1 MRRYTG
7 IEIGR
12 VIFACLIP
20 LLHIA
25 FYENIGVDIVRQYIA
40 RLGVPFFFAVSGMFL
55 RKSMEQYGSIETLRR
70 YLHRVGRI
78 LLIWLLIYFPFL
90 IRGTESYLR
99 LLQEIL
105 FKTPAYLWYL
115 TGLLVASI
123 PFCLLKNRKALYGCA
138 AALYLV
144 GTLFGGA
151 YEWLVGGVPQYEAI
165 FLTTR
170 NGVFFGLPLMC
181 VGELTWMA
189 KKKSA
194 VLLVVS
200 GLILATE
207 ITIVGVYA
215 DRLDD
220 RSMYFALPL
229 FIYALVVMLREWNPS
244 IDVRN
249 FGGISS
255 AIYVMQYGIITVG
268 SVGLKT
274 VGFGEKYALW
284 LVYMAVIIIP
294 VAFYR
299 IFQNTKLVKII
310 F

>member
-1 MRRYTG
+1 MAAPRRFTWS
-7 IEIGR
+7 
-12 VIFACLIP
+12 
-20 LLHIA
+20 
-25 FYENIGVDIVRQYIA
+25 A
-40 RLGVPFFFAVSGMFL
+40 RFL
-55 RKSMEQYGSIETLRR
+55 VA
-70 YLHRVGRI
+70 H
-78 LLIWLLIYFPFL
+78 
-90 IRGTESYLR
+90 IRG
-99 LLQEIL
+99 
-105 FKTPAYLWYL
+105 W
-115 TGLLVASI
+115 
-123 PFCLLKNRKALYGCA
+123 
-138 AALYLV
+138 
-144 GTLFGGA
+144 
-151 YEWLVGGVPQYEAI
+151 WGGVPQYEAI

-189 KKKSA
+189 KKKSV

-207 ITIVGVYA
+207 ITLVGMNA

-255 AIYVMQYGIITVG
+255 AIYVMQYGII
-268 SVGLKT
+268 SVGTIVLKMAGLGGT
-274 VGFGEKYALW
+274 NAVW
-284 LVYMAVIIIP
+284 LVYIAVIIIP
-294 VAFYR
+294 VVFYR
-299 IFQNTKLVKII
+299 IIRNTKLVKII